1 MIAGPTIDRR
11 LSEFVDRDREMAE
24 FRTML
29 ASDEKSIMVVW
40 GELGIGKTWL
50 RMRMVHECAIQTIR
64 KSEVDWMGSYSPD
77 YRRTMGKIRDDVGA
91 AYFNRYTDLVNFFYQ
106 HDYQPRF
113 NVTLNVQGS
122 ITVGT
127 GMAVQQGKVG
137 DVAAVVIKDCMLP
150 DPRTDI
156 AVEEQERRR
165 RLTERFLEDLRGA
178 AEGGPIVVFFDG
190 VERMSGDTEA
200 WMWEQLLNA
209 PRSGV
214 LKQVKFVLL
223 GEKQPPSERD
233 WEFCMSEA
241 QLRPLGHGDI
251 VKYVVK
257 RLPGASEETAIALA
271 DLILERTGGRAA
283 DVAGM
288 VQATLKA
295 RARRIDA
302 NP

>member
-1 MIAGPTIDRR
+1 VIAGPTIDRR
-11 LSEFVDRDREMAE
+11 LSEFVDRDHEMAE
-24 FRTML
+24 FRAML
-29 ASDEKSIMVVW
+29 ASDDTSIMVVW

-50 RMRMVHECAIQTIR
+50 RMRMVHECSIQAIR

-91 AYFNRYTDLVNFFYQ
+91 ACFNRYTDLVNFFYQ
-106 HDYQPRF
+106 RDYKPQF
-113 NVTLNVQGS
+113 NVTVNVQGS
-122 ITVGT
+122 VSVAT
-127 GMAVQQGKVG
+127 GMAVTEGKVG
-137 DVAAVVIKDCMLP
+137 DVAAVVIKDCMFP
-150 DPRTDI
+150 EPRTDI

-165 RLTERFLEDLRGA
+165 RLTDQFLADLGGA
-178 AEGGPIVVFFDG
+178 TETGPIVIFFDG
-190 VERMSGDTEA
+190 VERMSRDTEA
-200 WMWEQLLNA
+200 WIWEQLLDA

-241 QLRPLGHGDI
+241 ELRPLGHADI
-251 VKYVVK
+251 VKYIFK

-271 DLILERTGGRAA
+271 DLILDTTGGRAA
-283 DVAGM
+283 AVAAM

>member
-1 MIAGPTIDRR
+1 
-11 LSEFVDRDREMAE
+11 
-24 FRTML
+24 
-29 ASDEKSIMVVW
+29 
-40 GELGIGKTWL
+40 
-50 RMRMVHECAIQTIR
+50 
-64 KSEVDWMGSYSPD
+64 
-77 YRRTMGKIRDDVGA
+77 
-91 AYFNRYTDLVNFFYQ
+91 
-106 HDYQPRF
+106 
-113 NVTLNVQGS
+113 
-122 ITVGT
+122 
-127 GMAVQQGKVG
+127 
-137 DVAAVVIKDCMLP
+137 
-150 DPRTDI
+150 
-156 AVEEQERRR
+156 
-165 RLTERFLEDLRGA
+165 
-178 AEGGPIVVFFDG
+178 
-190 VERMSGDTEA
+190 
-200 WMWEQLLNA
+200 
-209 PRSGV
+209 V

-251 VKYVVK
+251 VKYIVK